1 MTFRPEFNSPW
12 IGQPHVTSLILN
24 RLTRRE
30 VEGLIDR
37 VAGNKPL
44 AANVREDI
52 IESPPPFVEEMTK
65 TVPEAESQ
73 GAAERHGSGHPV
85 TRRSGPCYLARLS
98 DGAARSSRTSQGG
111 GANRAATNC
120 CEFSHALLAAGARR
134 RRLNRDQHWTISL
147 RLVCCSGR
155 VRPHATICS
164 STR

>member
-1 MTFRPEFNSPW
+1 MRDWADPTTLEERSVGQWTGSRPFRHLLLMTFRPEFNSPW

-52 IESPPPFVEEMTK
+52 IERTDGIPLFVEEMTK

-85 TRRSGPCYLARLS
+85 TRRSGPC
-98 DGAARSSRTSQGG
+98 
-111 GANRAATNC
+111 
-120 CEFSHALLAAGARR
+120 
-134 RRLNRDQHWTISL
+134 
-147 RLVCCSGR
+147 
-155 VRPHATICS
+155 
-164 STR
+164 